1 MRKITFCACIAVL
14 LFACEKKH
22 DPLFGSVSVSGT
34 VTDLVSNQPIAN
46 AVVELVTVRWSYNG
60 LGYGRNRTNTIAATD
75 TTDATGNYSFAI
87 NATNEYEFDLVA
99 TPLGSLNVSS
109 DFTVGQ
115 DETIKTVG
123 NHIKNLQCHRSA
135 CAKVSLTN
143 AAPIDTPYSLSL
155 SAYGAVTLHYH
166 VKDTVI
172 YLPLV
177 GRAAYP
183 NEIRFSK
190 SGNNGSNSI
199 RVTAGPWDTI
209 PVHFNF

>member
-1 MRKITFCACIAVL
+1 MRKITFCACVAVL

-34 VTDLVSNQPIAN
+34 VTDLVSNKPIAN

-99 TPLGSLNVSS
+99 TPLSPLNVNS
-109 DFTVGQ
+109 DFTVGK

-123 NHIKNLQCHRSA
+123 THVRNLQCHRSA

-143 AAPIDTPYSLSL
+143 VAPIDTPYSITLMS
-155 SAYGAVTLHYH
+155 YGTINMHYRF
-166 VKDTVI
+166 KDTVV
-172 YLPLV
+172 YLGLV

-190 SGNNGSNSI
+190 SGNNGVNSI
-199 RVTAGPWDTI
+199 QVTVAP
-209 PVHFNF
+209 